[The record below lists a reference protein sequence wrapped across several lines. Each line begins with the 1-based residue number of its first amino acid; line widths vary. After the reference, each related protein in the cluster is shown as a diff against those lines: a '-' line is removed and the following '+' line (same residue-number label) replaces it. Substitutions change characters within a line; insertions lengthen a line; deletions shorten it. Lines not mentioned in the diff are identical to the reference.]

1 MPEHR
6 NLARGES
13 EWSDTYGNLGM
24 MTPTQLMQLP
34 LAVLDPWQGPDG
46 EAQPFRPYT
55 PAMLEDLAENIRQ
68 HGIIQPITVRPR
80 PNGRFQIIA
89 GHNRVA
95 ASKLAGLTTIP
106 ALVQNLDDN
115 QAAIVMIDSNL
126 KTRPYILPS
135 ERAFSYKMKLEA
147 MNRRGQRPISTFGP
161 VGQNSEGHAT
171 NTTTFGPLGQKY
183 DARSLLASQSED
195 SARQIQR
202 FIRLTYLH
210 PALLDMVDNGSL
222 DKEKQDKNK
231 LTMALRAG
239 VELSYLTIDQQLLL
253 LQVIA
258 EAECKAPSM
267 SQATQLHQL
276 ASAQELDEQ
285 AIWGVLVKAKAPKA
299 NVIKLPAGRIS
310 SFFPPNT
317 SPEQMEAE
325 IYKALLAYRSTNAP
339 ASN

>member
-6 NLARGES
+6 NLARGEN
-13 EWSDTYGNLGM
+13 EWFDTYGNLGM
-24 MTPTQLMQLP
+24 MAPAQLMRLP

-68 HGIIQPITVRPR
+68 HGVIQPITVRPR

-106 ALVQNLDDN
+106 ALVQNLDDD

-135 ERAFSYKMKLEA
+135 ERAFSYRMRLEA

-161 VGQNSEGHAT
+161 VGQNSEGGTA
-171 NTTTFGPLGQKY
+171 NTTTFGPVGQKY

-202 FIRLTYLH
+202 YIRLTYLH

-276 ASAQELDEQ
+276 ASAQELDEP

-299 NVIKLPAGRIS
+299 NTIKLPAGRIS

-325 IYKALLAYRSTNAP
+325 IYKALLAYQNTNAH